1 VGYFHNVPAEYIYRD
16 PYLTEK
22 VSFESI
28 LAECD
33 GNTSVLIV
41 SDGGAARGD
50 RRSERFSAT
59 AVVLWQ
65 IKQHSKL
72 IAWLNPLPPKRWQGT
87 TAQLIARLL
96 SMYPLDPHGLN
107 QAISEIR

>member
-1 VGYFHNVPAEYIYRD
+1 MRGLFPSLLHFHNVPAEYIYRD

-22 VSFESI
+22 VLLYGSRNESETLEKLESTPEFGKRLLVPI

-50 RRSERFSAT
+50 RRSERFSAM
-59 AVVLWQ
+59 AEVLWQ
-65 IKQHSKL
+65 IKQHTKY
-72 IAWLNPLPPKRWQGT
+72 W
-87 TAQLIARLL
+87 
-96 SMYPLDPHGLN
+96 
-107 QAISEIR
+107 IS